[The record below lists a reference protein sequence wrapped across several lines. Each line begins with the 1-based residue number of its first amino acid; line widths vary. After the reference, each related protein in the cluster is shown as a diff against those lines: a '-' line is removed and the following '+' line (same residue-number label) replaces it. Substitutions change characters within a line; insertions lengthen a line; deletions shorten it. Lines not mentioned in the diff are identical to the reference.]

1 MFRLVEVYSLAM
13 ASIFDNE
20 RIRKWTII
28 GAVLGGIA
36 PIATRS
42 DNQSL
47 TIPDILLGALTIGS
61 IFGFAAFGINKSNDA
76 QRLKTSSKKRN
87 NQSAQIANL
96 TNNPKFKVAI
106 VAGFLILGLA
116 YATNTRSELWG
127 QSIMDVWSSPG
138 EVVLSDRLWC
148 VDDTFNNNV
157 IEGVTPTEC
166 YAASGSW
173 VRMPSSMSGPTQS
186 DIDEL
191 VKQDLSENL
200 HFVIMGVGVVGLLI
214 YTTRKSGS
222 RSH

>member
-1 MFRLVEVYSLAM
+1 M
-13 ASIFDNE
+13 ANIFDNE

-36 PIATRS
+36 PIATLS
-42 DNQSL
+42 ENQSL
-47 TIPDILLGALTIGS
+47 TIPDIFLGALTVGS
-61 IFGFAAFGINKSNDA
+61 IFGFVAFGINKSNDS
-76 QRLKTSSKKRN
+76 QGLKTRSKKSN
-87 NQSAQIANL
+87 NQSAQFSNL

-138 EVVLSDRLWC
+138 EEVLSDRLWC

-191 VKQDLSENL
+191 MKQDLSENL

-214 YTTRKSGS
+214 YTTRKSGKPN
-222 RSH
+222 R

>member
-1 MFRLVEVYSLAM
+1 M
-13 ASIFDNE
+13 ANIFDNE

-36 PIATRS
+36 PIATLS
-42 DNQSL
+42 ENQSL

-61 IFGFAAFGINKSNDA
+61 IFGFVAFGVNKNSDA
-76 QRLKTSSKKRN
+76 QKIKTSSKKRN
-87 NQSAQIANL
+87 NQSAQITNL

-127 QSIMDVWSSPG
+127 RSIVDVWSSPG
-138 EVVLSDRLWC
+138 EEVLSDRLWC

-191 VKQDLSENL
+191 MKQDLSENL
-200 HFVIMGVGVVGLLI
+200 HFVIVGFGVVGLLI
-214 YTTRKSGS
+214 YTTRKSGKPN
-222 RSH
+222 R